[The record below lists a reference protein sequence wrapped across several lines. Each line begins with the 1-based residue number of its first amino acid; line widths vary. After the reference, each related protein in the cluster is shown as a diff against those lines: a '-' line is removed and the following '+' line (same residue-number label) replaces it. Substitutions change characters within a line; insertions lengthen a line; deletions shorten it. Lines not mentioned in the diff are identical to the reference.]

1 MRPSSL
7 VDEDGAGHGGYPG
20 GPVDLDVRILVRLR
34 QDVAVLGVG
43 EVKGSIL
50 SVVSCVVSQD
60 YILLR
65 KRALKRL
72 QSTECLAV
80 QIVCFK
86 MIRSSPGLGSPL
98 PLGVEP
104 QTEQEEQLAPRKH
117 RPRWQLPSAARPH
130 SRL

>member
-1 MRPSSL
+1 MVLTQRENIEQGFTIYPLVSQQNVTTVHPSSL

-43 EVKGSIL
+43 EVKCSIL

-72 QSTECLAV
+72 QSTKVLTV
-80 QIVCFK
+80 QVKSF
-86 MIRSSPGLGSPL
+86 
-98 PLGVEP
+98 
-104 QTEQEEQLAPRKH
+104 
-117 RPRWQLPSAARPH
+117 
-130 SRL
+130 RLFASN